1 MRNGVSFLN
10 KPTKLLLKRVPTLRS
25 FLDNIV
31 LILNERN
38 VNSNDVAVAST
49 LILFLILMGAVASL
63 IFTSPIAGLALILCF
78 VVCLISFIKA
88 SLDKR
93 TTNLRNSIPDML
105 RSMSVCFGAGYTIY
119 QTLAQIC
126 SETKGILNKL
136 FRRSTQIMQ
145 TGGSVSDAL
154 NFLKTSESGEELCF
168 LAVALDVQH
177 QTGGS
182 MKPVIDS
189 ARDMVENKLELMRLL
204 HVQTAQ
210 AKLSARIVM
219 ILPFALIAIFS
230 IISPGFLLPFFQSF
244 LGVLL
249 LIIACIMQFAGF
261 ILVKK
266 ILNINI

>member
-1 MRNGVSFLN
+1 MRNGISILK
-10 KPTKLLLKRVPTLRS
+10 KPTKYLLKKSKSLKIFV
-25 FLDNIV
+25 NKIV
-31 LILNERN
+31 LILNEN
-38 VNSNDVAVAST
+38 NITADTYSVLSS
-49 LILFLILMGAVASL
+49 LIGVLFALGILASL
-63 IFTSPIAGLALILCF
+63 VFCSPIAGFALILCF
-78 VVCLISFIKA
+78 IVCLISFVKA

-93 TTNLRNSIPDML
+93 ITNLRNSIPDML

-119 QTLAQIC
+119 QTFAQIS
-126 SETKGILNKL
+126 SETKGLLNKM
-136 FRRSTQIMQ
+136 FRKSTQIMQ
-145 TGGSVSDAL
+145 TGGTISDAL
-154 NFLKTSESGEELCF
+154 DYLKNTESGSELSF

-189 ARDMVENKLELMRLL
+189 SRDMVENKLELMRLL

-230 IISPGFLLPFFQSF
+230 IISPGFLLPFFSSF

-249 LIIACIMQFAGF
+249 LIVACIMQFAGF

>member
-1 MRNGVSFLN
+1 MRNGVTFLK
-10 KPTKLLLKRVPTLRS
+10 KPSSYILLRS
-25 FLDNIV
+25 KSVSNFANNFV
-31 LILNERN
+31 LILNEN
-38 VNSNDVAVAST
+38 NIKSDATSVTSALIFLLLFLGIVAS
-49 LILFLILMGAVASL
+49 I
-63 IFTSPIAGLALILCF
+63 IFTSPIAGLAIILCF
-78 VVCLISFIKA
+78 VVCLISYVKA

-93 TTNLRNSIPDML
+93 MTNLRNSIPDML

-119 QTLAQIC
+119 QTFSQI
-126 SETKGILNKL
+126 SIETRGLLKKL
-136 FRRSTQIMQ
+136 FRRSTQILQ
-145 TGGSVSDAL
+145 TGGSVSEAL
-154 NFLKTSESGEELCF
+154 YFLKNSESGEELSF

-230 IISPGFLLPFFQSF
+230 IVSPGFLLPFFSSF
-244 LGVLL
+244 LGIVLL
-249 LIIACIMQFAGF
+249 LIACIMQFAGF